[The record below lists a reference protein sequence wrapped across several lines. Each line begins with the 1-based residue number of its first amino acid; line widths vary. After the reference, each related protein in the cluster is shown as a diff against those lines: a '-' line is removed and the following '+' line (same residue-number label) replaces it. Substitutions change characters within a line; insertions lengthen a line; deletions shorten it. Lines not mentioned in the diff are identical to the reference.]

1 MESKKCITFLA
12 FPAVL
17 ESSWCMWCKIIKS
30 FYIALPGLTPADCRQ
45 ELQCVGAVPIPIPTG
60 GGVTVGP
67 TATDLFA
74 LFCECVPVSRASC
87 GPLVHREGGGCAE
100 P

>member
-1 MESKKCITFLA
+1 M
-12 FPAVL
+12 
-17 ESSWCMWCKIIKS
+17 
-30 FYIALPGLTPADCRQ
+30 
-45 ELQCVGAVPIPIPTG
+45 GAVPIPIPTG

-74 LFCECVPVSRASC
+74 LFCECVPGSRASC